1 VIAHSLVITA
11 MATIE
16 NAAAVERANEGL
28 LTKQELAKR
37 LRRSPRTVDAW
48 MREGRLPYLKVSKSV
63 LFDWG
68 DVLAKLKS
76 FRVN

>member
-1 VIAHSLVITA
+1 MNKA
-11 MATIE
+11 E
-16 NAAAVERANEGL
+16 NVAAAERASDGL
-28 LTKQELAKR
+28 LTKQEIAKR